1 MTANPFDPP
10 TDVQIAAVAEAFG
23 LHAAR
28 CGTRD
33 YPLEG
38 IEMFLV
44 LENLVV
50 ENRTRQTGET
60 SADRYGE
67 GVARAART
75 LLTRLLATHPTPT
88 VRQLRLLSEVLA
100 ERFFVT
106 PPPAFSGDV
115 PPLPPEE
122 KPPLLLPKSW
132 HDTFASVLAG
142 LRQGRYVRAV
152 NFHNTLVDEERLEPH
167 LARLAEHFSPV
178 LEADLD
184 DFSATG
190 HWPKPRPGAM
200 AVFFEGFR
208 DHYRVVLPLLEKY
221 GFTAWFYVIPG
232 FIDTPVAGQYAF
244 ARAHTLRMPQ
254 HEHDPGVRLA
264 LTWDELREIR
274 DRGHVIA
281 CHTMTHTELTSE
293 TPEPVVRREI
303 IDSKARLEEMLC
315 VPIQTFAWLRGSEYG
330 LNPRADRLLLDA
342 GYKFLVSNFKMQRLP
357 EG

>member
-1 MTANPFDPP
+1 MTNRFDPP
-10 TDVQIAAVAEAFG
+10 TDAQIAAVAAKFD

-44 LENLVV
+44 VENLA
-50 ENRTRQTGET
+50 RQTGKM

-67 GVARAART
+67 GVARAAQT
-75 LLTRLLATHPTPT
+75 LLDHLLATHPTPT

-106 PPPAFSGDV
+106 PPPAFSSDA

-122 KPPLLLPKSW
+122 KPPLLLPDW
-132 HDTFASVLAG
+132 RATLASVLDG
-142 LRQGRYVRAV
+142 LRQGRYVRAI
-152 NFHNTLVDEERLEPH
+152 NFHNTLVGDERLEPH
-167 LARLAEHFSPV
+167 LTRLAEHFSPV

-184 DFSATG
+184 DLSATG
-190 HWPKPRPGAM
+190 DWPKPRPGAM

-208 DHYRVVLPLLEKY
+208 DHYRVALPLLEKH
-221 GFTAWFYVIPG
+221 GLTAWFYVIPG
-232 FIDTPVAGQYAF
+232 FIDTPVAEQYAF

-254 HEHDPGVRLA
+254 HDHDPGERLA
-264 LTWDELREIR
+264 LSWDELREIR

-281 CHTMTHTELTSE
+281 CHTMTHTELTPGTAES
-293 TPEPVVRREI
+293 VMRREI
-303 IDSKARLEEMLC
+303 VDSKARLEEMLC
-315 VPIQTFAWLRGSEYG
+315 APIQTFAWLRGSEFG
-330 LNPRADRLLLDA
+330 LNPWADRFLLDA